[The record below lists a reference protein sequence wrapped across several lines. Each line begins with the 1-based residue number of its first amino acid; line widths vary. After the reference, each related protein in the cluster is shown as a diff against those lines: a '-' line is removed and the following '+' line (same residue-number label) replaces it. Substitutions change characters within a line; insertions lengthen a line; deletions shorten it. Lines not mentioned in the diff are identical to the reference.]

1 MSIPSLPISEDTF
14 PASPKILVID
24 DELYI
29 VQLLRTVFEDE
40 GYTVFTATNAKDALK
55 LIDSE
60 EYDAAVLD
68 IIIPN
73 INGLDLIHKIKEKS
87 KYCGIIVITGK
98 PSIETAQRAIR
109 EGAFEYLTKPVD
121 NEILVHITKKTIEQK
136 KLLTD
141 NENYAR
147 HLEQLVDQKAQQ
159 LEKSRTIMFHQDKL
173 ASIGQLASGIA
184 HEISNPL
191 SAIHMMIEN
200 LKQEQSDPN
209 NIEQLDKINR
219 YIDKVHSTLRNMITV
234 ARPSRE
240 KATLDNVNRIIVE
253 CVDLISYDPRA
264 ACVSI
269 NTNLSPQIPDILIS
283 VDRFRDV
290 ILNLIINALDALVEK
305 EESKEVL
312 IETCLENDHICID
325 IIDNGP
331 GIAVDLQDKIFEIFF
346 TTKETGKGSGIG
358 LTICKQVI
366 EALGGEIT
374 YKIKENAEGGAHF
387 SIFLPIYAN
396 LEP

>member
-1 MSIPSLPISEDTF
+1 MSIPSLSTSEETLSV
-14 PASPKILVID
+14 SPKILVID

-29 VQLLRTVFEDE
+29 VQLLRTLFEEE
-40 GYTVFTATNAKDALK
+40 GYTVFTATNAEDALK

-87 KYCGIIVITGK
+87 KYCGIIIITGK

-121 NEILVHITKKTIEQK
+121 NEILLHIAKKTIEQK

-219 YIDKVHSTLRNMITV
+219 YIDKVHSTLRNMISV

-240 KATLDNVNRIIVE
+240 KAALDNINRIIVE

-269 NTNLSPQIPDILIS
+269 ITHLSPQIPDILIA

-290 ILNLIINALDALVEK
+290 ILNLIINALDALVEI
-305 EESKEVL
+305 EEPKEVL
-312 IETCLENDHICID
+312 IKTWMEDDHICID
-325 IIDNGP
+325 IMDNGP
-331 GIAVDLQDKIFEIFF
+331 GIPIDIQNKIFEIFF
-346 TTKETGKGSGIG
+346 TTKEMGKGSGIG

-366 EALGGEIT
+366 EALGGEII
-374 YKIKENAEGGAHF
+374 YKTRENAEGGAHF
-387 SIFLPIYAN
+387 SILLPIYAN